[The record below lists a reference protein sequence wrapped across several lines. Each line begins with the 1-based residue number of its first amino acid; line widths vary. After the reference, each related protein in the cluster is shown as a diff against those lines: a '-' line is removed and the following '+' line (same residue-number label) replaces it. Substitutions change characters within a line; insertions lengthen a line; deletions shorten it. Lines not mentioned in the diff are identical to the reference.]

1 MIDAYIFEIRKW
13 SKISCNKLISLIDF
27 KGSIIGWEPCL
38 IDEGEVI
45 NLNLLFSLHWDQTY
59 FDIK

>member
-1 MIDAYIFEIRKW
+1 MIDAYIYEIKKW

-45 NLNLLFSLHWDQTY
+45 NLNPLFSFH
-59 FDIK
+59 